1 MGRLIVGD
9 PSLVRARGAS
19 AVRRTA
25 VACLV
30 GGLVAA
36 TAIGGQV
43 ITVPAVAAVAG
54 APTDAAGSPGDAQ
67 VFVSWVAP
75 VSTGGSAITGYR
87 VQVSTSAG
95 SGFADAAGGCR
106 PAAVTVSTLVRC
118 DATGLSNGTPYYFKV
133 AAVNADG
140 TGSYSTASA
149 AVTPAVATNRV
160 VTLNSGGGVS
170 ASDGLKFDYGAGQY
184 QVTRYNSATTPPAS
198 AGQLYGDTETA
209 TAPWPNVM
217 LFNGI
222 WLRVG
227 SVIVGPCIPSR
238 RIAVTGASGNG
249 TTVTYTTASDH
260 GLSVGGGV
268 LVSGTDPAA
277 YETPSTAPANGAL
290 VTAVPSPTSFSIAST
305 ATGTYNFGGAATT
318 GTMSPASCAV
328 GPTASLPITA
338 MSAWTSVVSSGGSSN
353 SVAGG
358 SGTAKSTLTYVDPAT
373 SLTYTLVLRFDYTA
387 GDPFVTQTA
396 TLTVPT
402 GSASEVKLYQAM
414 DTYLGGSD
422 RGAGFRTL
430 DSSSNVILV
439 GVRSTSGTT
448 EGLRWRSGDQW
459 TGYVSSLYT
468 CPFRSN
474 GCSSATPS
482 DGTGSIAAGGDFWT
496 GATAID
502 ASPTVDNGIGVM
514 WNTTDSPGTTTYSWD
529 VLFAVAPVISTASLP
544 ATDTCATYSQTLAA
558 TSGSGTYN
566 DWQIATGSLP
576 TGMTLNSATGVI
588 SGTSSAIAT
597 SPFSVTVTDSN
608 YFTSE
613 PQALSIAVSQGMPVV
628 STASL
633 AGGVVSTAY
642 SQTLA
647 ATCGTGIYSSWALTS
662 GSLPAGLTLNTATG
676 VISGTPTTAQ
686 VAPITVEVTD
696 SGGNVATRAL
706 SITVTAPVPSAPSG
720 STPATAPAS
729 TPASVVPCTLTTQ
742 APITNPV
749 NGNIPVGGVSAGAT
763 VMLNGCAAVPT
774 TLTPDGRSLTVSTS
788 GFMMRLEGRGD
799 VNDPLG
805 LAGNSIL
812 QLVSGPAGTSEIQ
825 SRALV
830 SGTGALPGT
839 TVKVY
844 LLTDIYLGELP
855 VDAAGTFNGS
865 VDIPP
870 GLAPGT
876 YTLQANALGTSRQTR
891 SLSIGVLVKSS
902 KSVRIPSGRAT
913 VRFAKDSAKLTVRAK
928 RELRA
933 LAHRIGPTKA
943 HSVVLGYVQRDGT
956 RSDNKEL
963 STARARKAATFLR
976 SIGMRG
982 VVVARGRGVD
992 AEKPGPRGRRVDVS
1006 IVGLPR

>member
-1 MGRLIVGD
+1 MGSACSGAPRVVSAARRIVAA
-9 PSLVRARGAS
+9 SLVS
-19 AVRRTA
+19 V
-25 VACLV
+25 LV
-30 GGLVAA
+30 VAA
-36 TAIGGQV
+36 AIAGQSW
-43 ITVPAVAAVAG
+43 TVPAGAAVAG

-75 VSTGGSAITGYR
+75 VSTGGSTITGYR

-106 PAAVTVSTLVRC
+106 PASVTVSTLVRC

-133 AAVNADG
+133 AAINADG

-160 VTLNSGGGVS
+160 VTLNSGGGTS
-170 ASDGLKFDYGAGQY
+170 ASDGLKFEYGAGNY
-184 QVTRYNSATTPPAS
+184 QVTRYNSTTTPPAS
-198 AGQLYGDTETA
+198 AGQLYEPGSPPF
-209 TAPWPNVM
+209 APFPNTG
-217 LFNGI
+217 LFNGT

-227 SVIVGPCIPSR
+227 SIVVGPCVPSTTV
-238 RIAVTGASGNG
+238 AVSGASGNG
-249 TTVTYTTASDH
+249 TTVTYTTATAH
-260 GLSVGGGV
+260 GLSVGSV
-268 LVSGTDPAA
+268 VRVSGI
-277 YETPSTAPANGAL
+277 TPSSFATLTSAVAYGAI
-290 VTAVPSPTSFSIAST
+290 VTSVPSSTSFALAST
-305 ATGTYNFGGAATT
+305 ATGPYVSGG
-318 GTMSPASCAV
+318 
-328 GPTASLPITA
+328 TASTGAMTPATCPVGASATSPISA

-358 SGTAKSTLTYVDPAT
+358 TGTALSTLTYVDAAT

-396 TLTVPT
+396 TLTVPA
-402 GSASEVKLYQAM
+402 GSATACSGAPCEVKLYQAM

-422 RGAGFRTL
+422 EGAGFRTV
-430 DSSSNVILV
+430 DASSNTILV
-439 GVRSTSGTT
+439 GVRSASGTT

-459 TGYVSSLYT
+459 TGYVSASYA
-468 CPFRSN
+468 CPFRFN
-474 GCSSATPS
+474 GCGSSPSTPS
-482 DGTGSIAAGGDFWT
+482 DGSGSIGAGGNFWT
-496 GATAID
+496 GMTAID
-502 ASPTVDNGIGVM
+502 PRSTVDNAIGVM
-514 WNTTDSPGTTTYSWD
+514 WDTANAPGTTTYSWD
-529 VLFAVAPVISTASLP
+529 VLFAVAPVVSTASLP
-544 ATDTCATYSQTLAA
+544 VTDTCAAYSQTLAA
-558 TSGSGTYN
+558 TSGSGTYI
-566 DWQIATGSLP
+566 DWQVATGSLP

-588 SGTSSAIAT
+588 SGTSSVVAT
-597 SPFSVTVTDSN
+597 SAFTVTVTDSN
-608 YFTSE
+608 YFTSD
-613 PQALSIAVSQGMPVV
+613 PKSLSIAVAQGMPVV

-633 AGGVVSTAY
+633 AGGVVGTAY

-676 VISGTPTTAQ
+676 VISGTPTTVQ
-686 VAPITVEVTD
+686 VAPITVQVTD
-696 SGGNVATRAL
+696 SGGNVATKAL
-706 SITVTAPVPSAPSG
+706 SITVTAAPVP
-720 STPATAPAS
+720 APAA
-729 TPASVVPCTLTTQ
+729 PAPAPAPAVPCTLTIQ
-742 APITNPV
+742 SAITNPV
-749 NGNIPVGGVSAGAT
+749 NGNVPVPGMSAGAT
-763 VMLNGCAAVPT
+763 VMLNGCIAVPT
-774 TLTPDGRSLTVSTS
+774 TLTPDGRSLTVSAS

-799 VNDPLG
+799 ANDPLG

-812 QLVSGPAGTSEIQ
+812 QLVSGPAGTPEIR

-844 LLTDIYLGELP
+844 LLPSTYLGEVP

-876 YTLQANALGTSRQTR
+876 YTLQANALGTSGQTR
-891 SLSIGVLVKSS
+891 SLSIGVLMKSS
-902 KSVRIPSGRAT
+902 KSVTIPSGRAT

-933 LAHRIGPTKA
+933 LAHRIGPSRA
-943 HSVVLGYVQRDGT
+943 HSVVIGYVQRDGT
-956 RSDNKEL
+956 KRDNKEL
-963 STARARKAATFLR
+963 STARARKAAAFLR

-982 VVVARGRGVD
+982 VVVAKGRGVD
-992 AEKPGPRGRRVDVS
+992 ARKPGPRGRRVDVS